1 MKLQLPIF
9 KIQNMNQQLFEKV
22 DQYISHLVAPEDRF
36 LQETIQSLD
45 DASMPQISITP
56 TQGKFLQ
63 VMMLMCKAKRVL
75 ELGTL
80 GAYST
85 IWMARAIPADG
96 KVITIEYDPH
106 HADIASRN
114 IAKAGLTD
122 QIDLRVGKAMDLLKE
137 LIAKNEDPFD
147 FIFIDADKPPYT
159 EYFELALELSHPGTV
174 IVCDNIIREG
184 KVLDENTT
192 DEKVKG
198 VQRFNTM
205 LASNPK
211 VTATIMQTV
220 GAKEYDGMAIA
231 IVN

>member
-1 MKLQLPIF
+1 
-9 KIQNMNQQLFEKV
+9 MNQQLFEKV
-22 DQYISHLVAPEDRF
+22 DQYIGNLFAPEDSV

-45 DASMPQISITP
+45 DASIPQISVTP

-63 VMMLMCKAKRVL
+63 LMLLSCKAKRVL

-96 KVITIEYDPH
+96 KIITVEFDPH
-106 HADIASRN
+106 HARVASQN
-114 IAKAGLTD
+114 IAKAGYSD
-122 QIDLRVGKAMDLLKE
+122 KIDLRTGKAMDILNE
-137 LIAKNEDPFD
+137 LISKGEEAFD

-159 EYFELALELSHPGTV
+159 EYFELALQLSHPGT
-174 IVCDNIIREG
+174 IIICDNVIREG

-198 VQRFNTM
+198 VQRLNQM
-205 LASNPK
+205 LANNPK

-220 GAKEYDGMAIA
+220 GAKEYDGIAIA

>member
-1 MKLQLPIF
+1 
-9 KIQNMNQQLFEKV
+9 MNQQVFEKV
-22 DQYISHLVAPEDRF
+22 DQYIGNLLASEDTV

-45 DASMPQISITP
+45 DASMPQISVTA

-63 VMMLMCKAKRVL
+63 VMLHSCKAKRVL

-96 KVITIEYDPH
+96 KVITVEFDPH
-106 HADIASRN
+106 HADVASRN
-114 IAKAGLTD
+114 IAKAGLSD
-122 QIDLRVGKAMDLLKE
+122 KIDLRVGKAMDVLNE
-137 LIAKNEDPFD
+137 LISKGELSFD

-159 EYFELALELSHPGTV
+159 EYFELALQLSHPGTM
-174 IVCDNIIREG
+174 IICDNVIREG
-184 KVLDENTT
+184 KILDENTT
-192 DEKVKG
+192 DGRVKG
-198 VQRFNTM
+198 VQRFNQM
-205 LASNPK
+205 LAGNPK

-231 IVN
+231 VVN

>member
-1 MKLQLPIF
+1 
-9 KIQNMNQQLFEKV
+9 MNQQLFEKV
-22 DQYISHLVAPEDRF
+22 DQYISNLVAPEDAV

-45 DASMPQISITP
+45 DASMPQISVTP

-63 VMMLMCKAKRVL
+63 VMLLTCKAKRVL

-85 IWMARAIPADG
+85 IWMTRALPADG
-96 KVITIEYDPH
+96 KVITVEFDPH
-106 HADIASRN
+106 HAHIACQN
-114 IAKAGLTD
+114 IEKAGLSD
-122 QIDLRVGKAMDLLKE
+122 QIDLRIGKAMDVLKE
-137 LIAKNEDPFD
+137 LIAHGEEAFD

-159 EYFELALELSHPGTV
+159 EYFELALQLSHPGTV
-174 IVCDNIIREG
+174 IICDNVIREG
-184 KVLDENTT
+184 KVLEENTH

-198 VQRFNTM
+198 VQRFNKM
-205 LASNPK
+205 LANNPK

>member
-1 MKLQLPIF
+1 
-9 KIQNMNQQLFEKV
+9 MNQQLFEKV
-22 DQYISHLVAPEDRF
+22 DQYISNLVAPEDTV

-45 DASMPQISITP
+45 EASMPQISVTP

-63 VMMLMCKAKRVL
+63 VMLLTCKAKRVL

-85 IWMARAIPADG
+85 IWMTRALPADG
-96 KVITIEYDPH
+96 KVITIEFDPH
-106 HADIASRN
+106 HANIASQN
-114 IAKAGLTD
+114 IEKAGLSD
-122 QIDLRVGKAMDLLKE
+122 QIDLRIGKAMDVLKE
-137 LIAKNEDPFD
+137 LIAQGEEAFD

-159 EYFELALELSHPGTV
+159 EYFELALQLSHPGTV
-174 IVCDNIIREG
+174 IICDNVIREG
-184 KVLDENTT
+184 KVLDENTH

-198 VQRFNTM
+198 VQRFNKM
-205 LASNPK
+205 LADNPK